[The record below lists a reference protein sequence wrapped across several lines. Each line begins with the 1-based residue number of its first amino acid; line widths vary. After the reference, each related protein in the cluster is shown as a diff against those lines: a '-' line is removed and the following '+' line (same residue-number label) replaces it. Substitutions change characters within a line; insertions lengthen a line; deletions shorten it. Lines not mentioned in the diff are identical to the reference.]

1 MLKRTIVLTNPASL
15 RLKDNQVKIALRAE
29 GEEERSVPI
38 EDIGVVLVENQQ
50 VSITIP
56 LLNALADDNVA
67 VIFCNAKGLPHS
79 MLQSLDANTTQG
91 ETLRLQIDT
100 SEPLRKSLLKQ
111 IVETKIKN
119 QSRLLDKWQRNGSLL
134 KPHYTHVL
142 SGDADNREGIAA
154 RIYWMELMGEDFV
167 RDRDEEGINSL
178 LNYGYAV
185 LRAATARA
193 LVGSGLM
200 PSLGLF
206 HRNRS
211 NSMPLADDI
220 MEPFRPYVDDAVMQ
234 LCEEGK
240 FTLDKETKQ
249 VLINVLYSDTQ
260 FDNVSRP
267 LQVGLSM
274 TTASLVKCYD
284 KEITKL
290 ALPIF

>member
-38 EDIGVVLVENQQ
+38 EDVGVVLVENQQ
-50 VSITIP
+50 VSITVP

-79 MLQSLDANTTQG
+79 MLQPLEANTTQG
-91 ETLRLQIDT
+91 ETLRLQIDI
-100 SEPLRKSLLKQ
+100 SEPLRKSLWKQ
-111 IVETKIKN
+111 IVEVKIKN

-167 RDRDEEGINSL
+167 RDRNEEGINAL

-240 FTLDKETKQ
+240 FTLDKE
-249 VLINVLYSDTQ
+249 
-260 FDNVSRP
+260 RP
-267 LQVGLSM
+267 
-274 TTASLVKCYD
+274 
-284 KEITKL
+284 
-290 ALPIF
+290 

>member
-29 GEEERSVPI
+29 GEEERSVPK
-38 EDIGVVLVENQQ
+38 EEIGVVLVENQQ

-79 MLQSLDANTTQG
+79 MLQPLDANTTQG

-100 SEPLRKSLLKQ
+100 SEPLRKSLWKQ

-142 SGDADNREGIAA
+142 IGDADNREGIAA

-206 HRNRS
+206 HHNRS
-211 NSMPLADDI
+211 NPFPLADDI
-220 MEPFRPYVDDAVMQ
+220 MEPFRPYVDDVVMQ
-234 LCEEGK
+234 LCEEGR

-249 VLINVLYSDTQ
+249 ALVNVLYSDTQ

>member
-79 MLQSLDANTTQG
+79 MLQPLDANTTQG

-100 SEPLRKSLLKQ
+100 SEPLRKSLWKQ

-167 RDRDEEGINSL
+167 RDRNEEGINAL

-249 VLINVLYSDTQ
+249 ALINVLYCDTQ
-260 FDNVSRP
+260 FDNVFRP

>member
-56 LLNALADDNVA
+56 LLNALADGNVA

-79 MLQSLDANTTQG
+79 MLQPLDANTTQG

-100 SEPLRKSLLKQ
+100 SEPLRKSLWKQ

-206 HRNRS
+206 HHNRS
-211 NSMPLADDI
+211 NSFPLADDI
-220 MEPFRPYVDDAVMQ
+220 MEPFRPYVDDVVMQ
-234 LCEEGK
+234 LCEEGR

-249 VLINVLYSDTQ
+249 ALVNVLYSDTQ

>member
-119 QSRLLDKWQRNGSLL
+119 KSRLLDKWQRNGSLL